1 MSPKPSDPGRALPRA
16 PHDGGALRALS
27 AEGVALWLDGV
38 SRRHLLDGTL
48 RAWVHGG
55 LVSGAVLSL
64 SAMTDE
70 LRRAGSSYQ
79 PQVDALAEGGWAP
92 ERVARELLRTDA
104 RWACRVLAPVHAR
117 AGGLDGWVRTDG
129 ADGSASEALGLA
141 ADVGRRNLL
150 VDVAAT
156 GSGLDVLRVCAREGV
171 GTSATRVCSEERF
184 AEVLDAHLSGLE
196 DAVRA
201 GRDPARSVCVP
212 CVAVGEVDAA
222 VDDALARAPG
232 GRPVPGR
239 AGLAL
244 ARAVHARLDGR
255 LGGER
260 WRALRS
266 AGALPHRLAWQTST
280 PAQVRGIVGWRTA
293 HVVSPETVVRTALG
307 PVPLGDSLASRA
319 PDARRDLNALR
330 RQGIHLGCLA
340 ETLTRRA
347 QRAHDRERAAY
358 LEAVRDR
365 MPRRRTRPSITPR
378 R

>member
-1 MSPKPSDPGRALPRA
+1 MSPKPRDRGRALPRA
-16 PHDGGALRALS
+16 PHDSGALRALS

-48 RAWVHGG
+48 RAWVRGG

-64 SAMTDE
+64 AAMTDE
-70 LRRAGSSYQ
+70 LRRAGTSYQ
-79 PQVDALAEGGWAP
+79 PQVDALARAGWRP
-92 ERVARELLRTDA
+92 ERIGRELLRTDA

-129 ADGSASEALGLA
+129 ADGSVSEALGLA

-156 GSGLDVLRVCAREGV
+156 RSGLDVLRVCAREGV

-196 DAVRA
+196 DAVRE

-222 VDDALARAPG
+222 VDDALARAAE
-232 GRPVPGR
+232 RHPVPGL

-244 ARAVHARLDGR
+244 ARAVHGHLDRR

-266 AGALPHRLAWQTST
+266 AGALPHRIAWHTST
-280 PAQVRGIVGWRTA
+280 PAQVREIVGWRTA
-293 HVVSPETVVRTALG
+293 HVVSAETAVGTALG
-307 PVPLGDSLASRA
+307 PVPLGDSLASRT
-319 PDARRDLNALR
+319 PDVRRDLNALR
-330 RQGIHLGCLA
+330 RHGVHLGCLA
-340 ETLTRRA
+340 ETLTRHA
-347 QRAHDRERAAY
+347 QRAHDRERAAF
-358 LEAVRDR
+358 LAAVRDR
-365 MPRRRTRPSITPR
+365 MPRRQARPSVTPR